1 MGTIYQD
8 CNTAVAGEMGKRP
21 AMVPVSV
28 TVSRGGTP
36 VESYQMQMVH
46 DALLSPLLLQM
57 AVFSAI
63 DATERTV
70 GAGSIR
76 VTGQIEFQNGTAPL
90 RISNMYAADNGSP
103 MLASLSAAVPVA
115 FVMQGGF
122 ESLQLK
128 KVSLHLEAFDQKK
141 QLTIDGITASRRDV
155 RAGEKVLLNVSLT
168 GENGAET
175 VRRVEYQVPIGAEPG
190 LLYFTVADA
199 GTANIADFRQVLTA
213 TARTPGQLV
222 SIVNNLHPNTKA
234 YVRVW
239 RADPAFQL
247 EGADLPDPPAS
258 ISLILAGS
266 QSSSAGI
273 TQTRNSKIAEM
284 EIDVGD
290 MAVTG
295 SKTVQLEVKE

>member
-28 TVSRGGTP
+28 TVSRGAKP

-46 DALLSPLLLQM
+46 DTLLSPLLLQM

-90 RISNMYAADNGSP
+90 RINNMYAADNGSP

-128 KVSLHLEAFDQKK
+128 KVSLQLEAFDQKK
-141 QLTIDGITASRRDV
+141 QLTIDSITTFSPARTSRREAV
-155 RAGEKVLLNVSLT
+155 VPSMVSCFFWS
-168 GENGAET
+168 NASNWSET
-175 VRRVEYQVPIGAEPG
+175 FFSWSDSKPPCMTKAI
-190 LLYFTVADA
+190 
-199 GTANIADFRQVLTA
+199 GTAAEREA
-213 TARTPGQLV
+213 SMG
-222 SIVNNLHPNTKA
+222 
-234 YVRVW
+234 
-239 RADPAFQL
+239 
-247 EGADLPDPPAS
+247 LP
-258 ISLILAGS
+258 L
-266 QSSSAGI
+266 SA
-273 TQTRNSKIAEM
+273 A
-284 EIDVGD
+284 
-290 MAVTG
+290 
-295 SKTVQLEVKE
+295 